1 LFLLG
6 NKGVDKYTSEVVSA
20 NCYKNYNF
28 IHNPLNTCVLKIV
41 FFSFHVDHY
50 VAEPSGD
57 VVDVGHYY
65 EVEQSS
71 D

>member
-1 LFLLG
+1 M
-6 NKGVDKYTSEVVSA
+6 
-20 NCYKNYNF
+20 
-28 IHNPLNTCVLKIV
+28 V

-65 EVEQSS
+65 EVEQSG